1 MPKTAMHPTR
11 EKLVLTMVEMLDGP
25 DPEHVTVEDVLSRS
39 GVSRGSLYH
48 HFEDFEE
55 LYETGLA
62 YRITQWV
69 TDSAE
74 AIENIFLNA
83 SSSHDIREGVR
94 AITAATQGANRR
106 LNRLERARAFGLAGF
121 NPRFQAVLGVE
132 QARMTEVFRSLI
144 ERAKER
150 GWVKPSVDPMAMA
163 VFIQAYTLGRV
174 VDDISPDKV
183 DPEKWTELI
192 DDVVVQILFDNSLD
206 S

>member
-83 SSSHDIREGVR
+83 SSSRDIREGVR